1 MHKWQKGG
9 EKNWKPNHSELVVS
23 SILEEFI

>member
-1 MHKWQKGG
+1 MHKGQKGG
-9 EKNWKPNHSELVVS
+9 GNNWKPNHSELVVS